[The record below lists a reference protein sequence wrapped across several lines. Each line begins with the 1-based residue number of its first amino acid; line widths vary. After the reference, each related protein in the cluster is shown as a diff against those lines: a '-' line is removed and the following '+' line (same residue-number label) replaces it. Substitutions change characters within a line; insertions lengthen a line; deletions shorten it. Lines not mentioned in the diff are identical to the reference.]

1 MHIQQ
6 FEFRDGATGWR
17 LAAADMGAFELLVG
31 RSGAGKTRIVEALR
45 RVQRFGIDAAF
56 APGAMTWTLAFRHD
70 GASYEWQ
77 GATEVTASRDTRVQR
92 ERLARNGQVLAER
105 SADAITVVGRGVPM
119 PGRVSRAGSLL
130 AAITDDSGV
139 AQAGHGLRRIVFV
152 EREPSLILRCDHE
165 TRSSIEQAIRAIAAT
180 RASIE
185 ASPEASS
192 ASQLDP
198 ARARS
203 WRAFLEHAAA
213 TPSAARY
220 IAPIEEIVSRL
231 DKLAWLYALQELAAS
246 ERDDVEALF
255 VRIFPGVAALRA
267 FWAPPGAPEAGG
279 AGPGSN
285 GPGSA
290 GAELLELA
298 IRDQGTE
305 HWIPA
310 SQMAASM
317 RRGLSMI
324 LDVDF
329 AQPGSVLVIDD
340 LETSLGVDVLPA
352 VIAHLRSHAGSQACQ
367 VLATSRHP
375 YILDD
380 VPVSAWK
387 LVRRRGSEVFIDAV
401 TSLPGQDTEPR
412 HRAFRELLELA
423 ELGDQVS

>member
-17 LAAADMGAFELLVG
+17 LAAAGFGAFELLVG

-45 RVQRFGIDAAF
+45 RVQRFGVDASF
-56 APGAMTWTLAFRHD
+56 SPGAMAWTLAFRHD

-77 GATEVTASRDTRVQR
+77 GATELTSSREARVVR
-92 ERLARNGQVLAER
+92 ERLARDGQALAER

-130 AAITDDSGV
+130 SAITDDSGV
-139 AQAGHGLRRIVFV
+139 AQAGHGLRRMVFV
-152 EREPSLILRCDHE
+152 EREPSLILRCERE
-165 TRSSIEQAIRAIAAT
+165 TRASIEQAIRAIAAT

-185 ASPEASS
+185 ASPEARPEARSD
-192 ASQLDP
+192 SQLEP
-198 ARARS
+198 ARSRS

-220 IAPIEEIVSRL
+220 IAPIEELVSRL
-231 DKLAWLYALQELAAS
+231 DKLAWLYALQELSAS
-246 ERDDVEALF
+246 ERDEVEALF

-267 FWAPPGAPEAGG
+267 FWAPPGAPEPAG
-279 AGPGSN
+279 AGPGA
-285 GPGSA
+285 GP
-290 GAELLELA
+290 ELLELA
-298 IRDQGTE
+298 IRDQGAE

-317 RRGLSMI
+317 RRGLGMI
-324 LDVDF
+324 LDIDF
-329 AQPGSVLVIDD
+329 APPGSVLIIDD
-340 LETSLGVDVLPA
+340 LEASLGVDVLPA
-352 VIAHLRSHAGSQACQ
+352 VIAHLRSRAASQECQ
-367 VLATSRHP
+367 ILATSRHP

-387 LVRRRGSEVFIDAV
+387 LVRRRGSEVVTDAV

-423 ELGDQVS
+423 ELEEQVS

>member
-6 FEFRDGATGWR
+6 FEFRDGATGWH
-17 LAAADMGAFELLVG
+17 LAGVGFDAFELLVG

-45 RVQRFGIDAAF
+45 RVQRFGVDASF
-56 APGAMTWTLAFRHD
+56 APGAMAWTLAFRHD

-77 GATEVTASRDTRVQR
+77 GATESTAGRDTRVQR
-92 ERLARNGQVLAER
+92 ERLARDGQVLAER
-105 SADAITVVGRGVPM
+105 SADAITVTGRGVPM
-119 PGRVSRAGSLL
+119 PGRVSRSGSLL
-130 AAITDDSGV
+130 SAITGDSGV
-139 AQAGHGLRRIVFV
+139 AQAGHALRRMVFV
-152 EREPSLILRCDHE
+152 EREPSLILRCDPE

-185 ASPEASS
+185 ASAEAASS
-192 ASQLDP
+192 ASPLDP

-213 TPSAARY
+213 SPSAARY

-246 ERDDVEALF
+246 ERDEVEALF
-255 VRIFPGVAALRA
+255 VRTFPGVAALRA
-267 FWAPPGAPEAGG
+267 FWAPPGTVEPAGG
-279 AGPGSN
+279 AGTG
-285 GPGSA
+285 A
-290 GAELLELA
+290 GAERLELA

-317 RRGLSMI
+317 RRGLGLL

-329 AQPGSVLVIDD
+329 APPGSVLIIDD
-340 LETSLGVDVLPA
+340 LEADLGVDVLPD
-352 VIAHLRSHAGSQACQ
+352 VIAHLRSRAAGQSWQI
-367 VLATSRHP
+367 LATSRHP
-375 YILDD
+375 YLLDD

-387 LVRRRGSEVFIDAV
+387 LVRRRGSEVFTDAV
-401 TSLPGQDTEPR
+401 TSLPGHDTEPR